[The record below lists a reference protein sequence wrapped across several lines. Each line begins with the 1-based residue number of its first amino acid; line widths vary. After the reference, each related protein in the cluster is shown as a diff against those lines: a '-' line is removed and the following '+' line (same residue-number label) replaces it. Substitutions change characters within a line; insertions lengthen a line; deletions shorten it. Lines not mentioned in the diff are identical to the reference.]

1 MKDRIRMFNSIF
13 ISKTSAKAFLST
25 LCLAGLLSCP
35 LPNGAMAAQLVTRS
49 ERCDR
54 LQHQLQT
61 ALSGRV
67 ETRQARQAETLQKR
81 GMKFCASRREA
92 QGLRAYAEA
101 LKLLG
106 VKPDMADTGGQETAL
121 PPAGKTPN
129 GKPN

>member
-1 MKDRIRMFNSIF
+1 MYRSIF
-13 ISKTSAKAFLST
+13 ISKTAARAFLSP
-25 LCLAGLLSCP
+25 LCLAAMLSFP
-35 LPNGAMAAQLVTRS
+35 LPDGAMAAQLITRS

-67 ETRQARQAETLQKR
+67 ETRRARQAETLQKR

-106 VKPDMADTGGQETAL
+106 VKPDVADAGGQETAL
-121 PPAGKTPN
+121 PPVGKNPN

>member
-1 MKDRIRMFNSIF
+1 MFKSVF
-13 ISKTSAKAFLST
+13 ISKTATKAFLST
-25 LCLAGLLSCP
+25 LCLAGMLSLP
-35 LPNGAMAAQLVTRS
+35 LPNGALAAQLVTRS

-61 ALSGRV
+61 ALSGRA
-67 ETRQARQAETLQKR
+67 ETRQARQAEALQKR

-106 VKPDMADTGGQETAL
+106 VKPDMADTGGQESAL
-121 PPAGKTPN
+121 PPTGKTPN

>member
-1 MKDRIRMFNSIF
+1 MFKSVF
-13 ISKTSAKAFLST
+13 ISKAATKASLST
-25 LCLAGLLSCP
+25 LCLAGLLSFP

-61 ALSGRV
+61 ALSGRA

-106 VKPDMADTGGQETAL
+106 IKPDMADTGGQESAL

>member
-1 MKDRIRMFNSIF
+1 M
-13 ISKTSAKAFLST
+13 LSF
-25 LCLAGLLSCP
+25 P
-35 LPNGAMAAQLVTRS
+35 LPDGAMAAQFITRS

-67 ETRQARQAETLQKR
+67 ETRRARQAETLQKR

-106 VKPDMADTGGQETAL
+106 VKPDVADAGGQETAL
-121 PPAGKTPN
+121 PPAGKNPN